1 VTGFGDFDRWR
12 ILGQQFLA
20 QIESATVLIQSA
32 SILGAGLFALWL
44 ALVLKR
50 RLLRFSAAVPAR
62 HWLAHV
68 AEVAASLAVPGLWLL
83 LLWIATQAGRAA
95 GVPMGLA
102 AAGVSLLFAWVVIRL
117 LSHVVRNPLWSA
129 VIFFTAWT
137 LAALDILGVLGEI
150 ERSLDRL
157 AFPYGNVRISALNIV
172 RAVIVLSVLLWL
184 TGQLRGF
191 LERRIYQA
199 QNLTPSL
206 QALLVQL
213 LKLLLPLIAVLVA
226 LPLVG
231 LNLTAVTVFG
241 GAFAVGAGLGLQRAV
256 ANLVSG
262 FMLLGSK
269 SIRPGDVIAVKD
281 MGGAKT
287 YGRVNSIGALYV
299 SLRTRDG
306 IDYLVPNDSFL
317 STGIENWT
325 HADNNVRVKLPFGVA
340 HGSDLKQ
347 VIAAALDAAASV
359 PRVLKSPQP
368 VCFLTGYSDSALN
381 FELRFWINDPMN
393 GLSNVRGES
402 LLRMLERFRT
412 EGIRMPFPPAPG

>member
-1 VTGFGDFDRWR
+1 
-12 ILGQQFLA
+12 
-20 QIESATVLIQSA
+20 
-32 SILGAGLFALWL
+32 
-44 ALVLKR
+44 
-50 RLLRFSAAVPAR
+50 
-62 HWLAHV
+62 
-68 AEVAASLAVPGLWLL
+68 
-83 LLWIATQAGRAA
+83 
-95 GVPMGLA
+95 
-102 AAGVSLLFAWVVIRL
+102 
-117 LSHVVRNPLWSA
+117 
-129 VIFFTAWT
+129 
-137 LAALDILGVLGEI
+137 
-150 ERSLDRL
+150 
-157 AFPYGNVRISALNIV
+157 LNIV

-393 GLSNVRGES
+393 GLSNVRGEC
-402 LLRMLERFRT
+402 LLSILERLRS
-412 EGIRMPFPPAPG
+412 EAIRMPFPPAPG